1 MTRHPNPWPIP
12 VGAEVAGVYA
22 LIRLDRRRFKIGWSR
37 SPLHRA
43 RQLREYRQ
51 GELDLKASRTI
62 WLPNRERAEQVERSV
77 HKSLAPYR
85 VDAGHR
91 EDGSQEWYAG
101 HAQDAALRLLSQ
113 MPLEPTSR
121 HTARLLPLAEPPAPG
136 DAVCIETGPQD
147 AWWRLE
153 DLLCR
158 MALHCAI
165 SVRDLEQGALPV
177 VTVYGLRCLADP
189 AAPELRTAAMDSDS
203 YQCWRDGRPLNFV
216 KTFGWDGAD
225 LVLHFNSMKV
235 LERWE
240 QGPELVWQVRGF
252 LVRLVRSS
260 RVRRPA

>member
-1 MTRHPNPWPIP
+1 MTQHLRPRPIP
-12 VGAEVAGVYA
+12 VGRDVAGVYV
-22 LIRLDRRRFKIGWSR
+22 LLRHDRRRFKIGWAR

-43 RQLREYRQ
+43 RQLREYRR

-62 WLPNRERAEQVERSV
+62 WLPNRQRAEQVERSA

-101 HAQDAALRLLSQ
+101 HAQDSALRLLSQ
-113 MPLEPTSR
+113 MPLEPDSSA
-121 HTARLLPLAEPPAPG
+121 TARLLPIAEPPAPA

-153 DLLCR
+153 DLLGR

-165 SVRDLEQGALPV
+165 TVHDLEPGLTPV
-177 VTVYGLRCLADP
+177 VSVHGLRRMTD
-189 AAPELRTAAMDSDS
+189 AAALELRSAAMDCDS

-216 KTFGWDGAD
+216 KTVDWLDGD
-225 LVLHFNSMKV
+225 LILHFTSMKV

-252 LVRLVRSS
+252 LARLARSA
-260 RVRRPA
+260 RLKRLT